1 MKKSLFA
8 LAAVGAL
15 AGTAQAQSSVTVYGI
30 FDIGV
35 TGGNDRVGTGST
47 IGTTNNAPGTIKTTA
62 MAVAQSGESTSR
74 LGFKGSEDLG
84 GGLSAVF
91 TIETALAP
99 SSTSSVTL
107 ISTTRQAFVGL
118 KKNGVGSF
126 LAGTQNTTIY
136 DAVLASDPSGVNNY
150 AGNLITT
157 NQVSGAGQAA
167 ASSNT
172 AGTYGLASNI
182 SYNTRVANA
191 LQFKSESFS
200 GVTVRAMV
208 LGAVKNSSVTTNGG
222 AGAGSGGV
230 SNVTGGGL
238 GLDYTWSKLNVTAN
252 YQQFNQYANA
262 NAASTT
268 AVMFGA
274 GTDGNVGSTS
284 AEGLNVN
291 DAGTYLAANYDF
303 GILKAYYQYVNR
315 KATQANNSLYYQK
328 YSANQIGV
336 NSYITPTVQVWASA
350 AVGKFQPEAA
360 FNASGNVYTPGST
373 NLTAFQIGSN
383 YWLSKRTNLYAIY
396 GQAAQSNQAF
406 TSGANPI
413 SYNINNYGVGVR
425 HTF

>member
-35 TGGNDRVGTGST
+35 TGGNDRVGTGSG
-47 IGTTNNAPGTIKTTA
+47 IGTTNNAPGTIKTTG
-62 MAVAQSGESTSR
+62 MAVVQSGESTSR

-99 SSTSSVTL
+99 SSVTL
-107 ISTTRQAFVGL
+107 IGTTRQAFVGL

-157 NQVSGAGQAA
+157 NQVTGAGQAA
-167 ASSNT
+167 LSTSTASY
-172 AGTYGLASNI
+172 YGLASNI

-208 LGAVKNSSVTTNGG
+208 LGAVKNSSITTNGG
-222 AGAGSGGV
+222 AGTGSGGV

-262 NAASTT
+262 NAASAT
-268 AVMFGA
+268 AVMFGV
-274 GTDGNVGSTS
+274 GTDSNVGTTT
-284 AEGLNVN
+284 AVGTNVN

>member
-208 LGAVKNSSVTTNGG
+208 LGAVNNSSVTTNGG
-222 AGAGSGGV
+222 AGAGVGGV

-252 YQQFNQYANA
+252 YQQFNAYANT

-274 GTDGNVGSTS
+274 GTDGNVGSTT
-284 AEGLNVN
+284 AAGTNVN

-315 KATQANNSLYYQK
+315 KATQ
-328 YSANQIGV
+328 IGV
-336 NSYITPTVQVWASA
+336 NSFITPTVQVWASA

-360 FNASGNVYTPGST
+360 FNASGTVYTPGST

-406 TSGANPI
+406 T
-413 SYNINNYGVGVR
+413 
-425 HTF
+425 